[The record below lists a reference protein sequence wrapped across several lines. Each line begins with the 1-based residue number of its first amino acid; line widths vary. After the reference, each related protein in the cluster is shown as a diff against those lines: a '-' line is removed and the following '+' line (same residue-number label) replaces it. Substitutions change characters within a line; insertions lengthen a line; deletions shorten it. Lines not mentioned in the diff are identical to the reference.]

1 MVVRTEAISYNIKMK
16 KIRKAVIP
24 VAGLGVR
31 FLPATKTIPKEL
43 LPIVDKPNLM
53 LIVEEALEAG
63 IEDLVFISGR
73 NKEAIEDF
81 FDISVEIE
89 RKLQDSGKTQI
100 LADLEHIRNNANFIS
115 IRQKQALGLGHA
127 IHCARPVVNDENFAV
142 LLGDELFHGKPR
154 ALSELKRVYEEKQL
168 STVAILPVPKE
179 EVSKYGIIAGK
190 MGADGLFAI
199 DDVIEKPYR
208 KIRISKNGSLHK

>member
-1 MVVRTEAISYNIKMK
+1 MR

-63 IEDLVFISGR
+63 IEDIIFISGR

-81 FDISVEIE
+81 FDISVEVE
-89 RKLQDSGKTQI
+89 KKLEETGKTQ
-100 LADLEHIRNNANFIS
+100 LLKDLEYIRDNANFIS
-115 IRQKQALGLGHA
+115 VRQKEKRIRFLQ
-127 IHCARPVVNDENFAV
+127 I
-142 LLGDELFHGKPR
+142 PR
-154 ALSELKRVYEEKQL
+154 LIY
-168 STVAILPVPKE
+168 I
-179 EVSKYGIIAGK
+179 
-190 MGADGLFAI
+190 
-199 DDVIEKPYR
+199 
-208 KIRISKNGSLHK
+208 N